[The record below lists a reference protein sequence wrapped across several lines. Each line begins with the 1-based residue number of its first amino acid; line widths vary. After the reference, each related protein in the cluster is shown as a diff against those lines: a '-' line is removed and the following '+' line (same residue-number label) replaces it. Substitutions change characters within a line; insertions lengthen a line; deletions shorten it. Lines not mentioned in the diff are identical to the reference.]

1 MFRPGL
7 HAATKFSNGRSAANP
22 MILIFRPK
30 DKTQGIPL
38 KNIR

>member
-7 HAATKFSNGRSAANP
+7 HAATKFLNGPSAANP

-30 DKTQGIPL
+30 DKARIITL
-38 KNIR
+38 KS